1 MKDITY
7 TIEIHAPIETVFHC
21 LNDNE
26 KQKIWMEGLQDTQYP
41 DGLDLEDPVGT
52 KFIQKIK
59 EGGRVMEYNGEVIA
73 YDEPNLCAVQIGNNS
88 FSVKAFYELTKT
100 EDGTR
105 LDYRAEMGTANLLTK
120 VMGFLFSGMTK
131 RILHKQM
138 TSLKRLSEQEAS
150 VTV

>member
-7 TIEIHAPIETVFHC
+7 TIEIQAPIETVFHC
-21 LNDNE
+21 INDNE
-26 KQKIWMEGLQDTQYP
+26 KQKIWMEGLQETKYP
-41 DGLDLEDPVGT
+41 EGLDLDNPIGT

-59 EGGRVMEYNGEVIA
+59 EGGRVIEYKGEVIA
-73 YDEPNLCAVQIGNNS
+73 YDEPTLCAVQIGNNS
-88 FSVKAFYELTKT
+88 FSVKAFYELSKT
-100 EDGTR
+100 EEGTR

-138 TSLKRLSEQEAS
+138 MNLKRLSEQEAY
-150 VTV
+150 VNV